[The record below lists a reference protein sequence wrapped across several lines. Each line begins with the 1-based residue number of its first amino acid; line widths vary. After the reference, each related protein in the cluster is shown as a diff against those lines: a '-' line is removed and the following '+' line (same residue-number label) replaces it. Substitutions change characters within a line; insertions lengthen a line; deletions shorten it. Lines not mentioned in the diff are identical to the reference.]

1 MKPGHRLIFA
11 LLAVVALVPVSPDAV
26 AAQELQS
33 GSGPETTGGSL
44 FSLRFVPETR
54 PLHDPENQSP
64 GLYVGEP
71 EPLSVKRAVLYSLL
85 LPGLGDYYAGRKS
98 VATAFFMAEGAIWI
112 SYGVLKTQSN
122 RREDTFQQMAVD
134 YAGVS
139 ARGLSDDYYSTIG
152 QFNTHLEYEAQ
163 FKQEHRIDIWPD
175 VGYDAMEK
183 YYVKN
188 RVTDF
193 EEWAWQSNEH
203 RQAFRELRSDS
214 RLADRRAGYMI
225 ALAAANRVV
234 AALFAFQAVKSR
246 NGSNEN
252 QTGGYRLDFNSP
264 AARYAA
270 AVSLV
275 RSF

>member
-1 MKPGHRLIFA
+1 MNTRHCLIITA
-11 LLAVVALVPVSPDAV
+11 LAVVAFTTAPPGAV
-26 AAQELQS
+26 QAQEPRPATQS
-33 GSGPETTGGSL
+33 AVPEL
-44 FSLRFVPETR
+44 FSLRFVPETQ
-54 PLHDPENQSP
+54 PLHDPASRTP
-64 GLYVGEP
+64 DVYVGEP

-98 VATAFFMAEGAIWI
+98 TATAFFMVEGGIWI
-112 SYGVLKTQSN
+112 SYGVLKTQSSG
-122 RREDTFQQMAVD
+122 REDTYQQMAVD

-139 ARGLSDDYYSTIG
+139 ATGLSDDFYSTIG
-152 QFNTHLEYEAQ
+152 QYNTHLEYETQ

-175 VGYDAMEK
+175 VGYDAMET
-183 YYVKN
+183 YYVEN
-188 RVTDF
+188 RVVDF
-193 EEWAWQSNEH
+193 EEWTWRSNEQ

-246 NGSNEN
+246 NSSTET